1 MAVVPICQLVTVRI
15 LIMAQTAVKGT
26 TIFPKMGRGW
36 IHIACIR
43 MWIDIWETIDTIQLE
58 SEIPT

>member
-15 LIMAQTAVKGT
+15 LIIALTAAKGT
-26 TIFPKMGRGW
+26 IFLKMGRGW
-36 IHIACIR
+36 IHIVCR

-58 SEIPT
+58 SEIPK